1 MTILEKTMTKM
12 KKLYGAL
19 AAGAIAICAS
29 TPALAYIDIQNW
41 QLSLPGSSGN
51 VITSG
56 VNQLQFAGESYVTNA
71 ATSTPGIYKTTDNGV
86 FNILQYNNGNLV
98 NLGGGQLTGVFS
110 GTAITDLNTGAY
122 YFTGG
127 SFQLWYN
134 TSAVYGT
141 TAANNYGAAVG
152 TMIASFNIAVTGSPN
167 TSGGFVNANGTP
179 TANGTVTVTSNPPA
193 TLTGNPFLD
202 SFSNPLNQNI
212 LLGFVTT
219 NASEDTSFDTT
230 TGRTTQNQDLSAA
243 LTGMTAVQ
251 AGGSYS
257 SGTADAVN
265 VIPSQMFIANAGQ
278 FKLEY
283 VPEPA
288 TLALLGIGLVGIGAT
303 ARKKRQV

>member
-1 MTILEKTMTKM
+1 MNKM

-19 AAGAIAICAS
+19 AAGAIAVCAS

-41 QLSLPGSSGN
+41 QLNLPGSSGAL
-51 VITSG
+51 VTSG
-56 VNQLQFAGESYVTNA
+56 VNQLQFAGESYVTNT
-71 ATSTPGIYKTTDNGV
+71 ATGTPGVYNTTDNGV

-110 GTAITDLNTGAY
+110 GTAMTNLSTGAY
-122 YFTGG
+122 VFTGG

-141 TAANNYGAAVG
+141 TAANTYGAAVG
-152 TMIASFNIAVTGSPN
+152 TMIASFNIAATGSPN

-179 TANGTVTVTSNPPA
+179 TANGTVTVTSMPPA
-193 TLTGNPFLD
+193 TLVGNPFLD
-202 SFSNPLNQNI
+202 SIGNALNDQL

-230 TGRTTQNQDLSAA
+230 AGRTTQNQDLAAA
-243 LTGMTAVQ
+243 LS
-251 AGGSYS
+251 GSAN
-257 SGTADAVN
+257 TVN
-265 VIPSQMFIANAGQ
+265 ILPTQMFIANAGQ

-288 TLALLGIGLVGIGAT
+288 TLALLGVGLVGIGAT
-303 ARKKRQV
+303 ARKKRRS